1 MSLSHPVQPTV
12 QRKADFDVGSV
23 FVVYSGGSGFI
34 QISLG
39 KLFCC
44 FERCCEL
51 SFTKYLTGI
60 SLVAVCTRYPCI
72 VYHHNNA
79 CSNFSATIYWVVED
93 SSEVLLR
100 PFLFQAKQIQL
111 SLSVLVNRILQP
123 PNHLGDYHL
132 IGTTEV
138 WTSGD
143 SSLLFDF
150 SYIALVLS
158 FCNIEITSTCVE
170 YWSTLCVQIL
180 SWLHWCSTI
189 FLNSLSVKIEI
200 QTNIAY

>member
-1 MSLSHPVQPTV
+1 MSEVWVRKQKDVEGVVQKIGGRNIVEKGMYQIVLDTRIGEWLRLEGMSLSHPVQPTV

-51 SFTKYLTGI
+51 SFTKYLTAI

-79 CSNFSATIYWVVED
+79 CSNFSATIY
-93 SSEVLLR
+93 
-100 PFLFQAKQIQL
+100 
-111 SLSVLVNRILQP
+111 
-123 PNHLGDYHL
+123 
-132 IGTTEV
+132 
-138 WTSGD
+138 
-143 SSLLFDF
+143 
-150 SYIALVLS
+150 
-158 FCNIEITSTCVE
+158 
-170 YWSTLCVQIL
+170 
-180 SWLHWCSTI
+180 
-189 FLNSLSVKIEI
+189 
-200 QTNIAY
+200 